1 MKFHILIYWC
11 QMNYADS
18 ARLKAVLENLW
29 FSHTRNIE
37 ESDIVIFDTCSVR
50 QKSEDKIFWKLA
62 QIPRDKKI
70 WITGCMVQHDLDIKN
85 LNKKFKRWNFYIL
98 DKNLPKEELKENI
111 PINDKFQPIW
121 SKITKKFNNVEL
133 LFRIDDIGF
142 MPLILEKIWY
152 NVKSD
157 YSQELLDEYT
167 SLMPSDSNQLLN
179 TNSPTAYVPIQT
191 GCSQFCAYCIVPF
204 SRWLEKNRPVDEIIS
219 EVKHYLNQ
227 WKQEIVLLGQIVNK
241 HPDFVKIIREI
252 LKLDWLKWLRY
263 TSPYPTYYSDEL
275 LSLHENEEKLVPHI
289 HAPIQSG
296 SNKILKKMFR
306 WYTVEQYKEFVD
318 KIRSLKRDI
327 SLTTD
332 IIVWFSNESEED
344 FQWTL
349 NITKYSRFDMIYIW
363 IYSPRPGTYA
373 AKNYEDNVPIEVK
386 KQRWQILNDLL
397 QKISLENN
405 QKNIWKIRQV
415 LITKDYEDGTYL
427 GYDEQMKNIIIKA
440 SKWFLNVWDFVN
452 VKIEKVEPLKME
464 GVVI

>member
-1 MKFHILIYWC
+1 
-11 QMNYADS
+11 
-18 ARLKAVLENLW
+18 
-29 FSHTRNIE
+29 
-37 ESDIVIFDTCSVR
+37 
-50 QKSEDKIFWKLA
+50 
-62 QIPRDKKI
+62 
-70 WITGCMVQHDLDIKN
+70 
-85 LNKKFKRWNFYIL
+85 
-98 DKNLPKEELKENI
+98 
-111 PINDKFQPIW
+111 
-121 SKITKKFNNVEL
+121 
-133 LFRIDDIGF
+133 